1 LTFLG
6 DHTLAVQKGLNLG
19 VILFIVSEALFFLAI
34 FWAFFHS
41 ALTPTVELGAQWPP
55 IGIEPVNPFELPL
68 LNTVILLSSGAT
80 ITYAHHSLIQGGR
93 KGALYGSVAT
103 VLLAIIFTGL
113 TYHPRILFGI
123 AGLIKRSKNS
133 YSSFNIS
140 SCTLFRKNTY
150 GFCSSSIGSFNNH
163 SLMCNSNRSYTTT
176 TERLNLKDSGLSP
189 FWVSGF
195 ADAESTFVLK
205 ISKGSTSRS
214 GWNVIPEFKIE
225 LHVRDVILLRKI
237 HSFFGVGTVSERGT
251 RNTAI
256 YSVQSARTIADVIIP
271 HFDRYPLNTQ
281 KRADFLLFKRGVDL
295 LLNGKARSSIEGI
308 KNIVSI
314 RASMN
319 NGLTDTLKINF
330 PNIIPVP
337 RPIVS
342 FDGIPDLNWLAGFVD
357 GEGYFYVKSI
367 QSSKYSS
374 GYSVSLVFSVSQHV
388 RDEGLLTKFIEYLGC
403 GKIERASTRPDSVNF
418 TVYRFNDIKDKIIPL
433 FLNHPLQGIKYRD
446 FCDFSEVVN
455 IMETKGHF
463 TPEGL
468 KRINSLKSG
477 MNNQRENK

>member
-1 LTFLG
+1 M
-6 DHTLAVQKGLNLG
+6 QKGLNLG

-113 TYHPRILFGI
+113 AHHPRILFGI
-123 AGLIKRSKNS
+123 AGLIKRSLLAKPSLRDYNNS

-140 SCTLFRKNTY
+140 SCRVTRKNFY

-163 SLMCNSNRSYTTT
+163 SLMCNSNRFYTTR
-176 TERLNLKDSGLSP
+176 TEGSNLKDSGLSP

-205 ISKGSTSRS
+205 ISKGSATRSR
-214 GWNVIPEFKIE
+214 WNVIPEFKIE

-251 RNTAI
+251 RNTAF

-271 HFDRYPLNTQ
+271 HFERYPLNTQ
-281 KRADFLLFKRGVDL
+281 KRADFLLFKQGVDL

-330 PNIIPVP
+330 PNITPAP

-342 FDGIPDLNWLAGFVD
+342 FDGIPDSNWFAGFVD

-367 QSSKYSS
+367 QNSKYSS

-403 GKIERASTRPDSVNF
+403 GRIERASARPDGVNF
-418 TVYRFNDIKDKIIPL
+418 AVSKFNDIKDKIIPL
-433 FLNHPLQGIKYRD
+433 FLNHPLQGVKYWD

-477 MNNQRENK
+477 MNNHRENK

>member
-1 LTFLG
+1 
-6 DHTLAVQKGLNLG
+6 
-19 VILFIVSEALFFLAI
+19 
-34 FWAFFHS
+34 
-41 ALTPTVELGAQWPP
+41 
-55 IGIEPVNPFELPL
+55 
-68 LNTVILLSSGAT
+68 
-80 ITYAHHSLIQGGR
+80 
-93 KGALYGSVAT
+93 
-103 VLLAIIFTGL
+103 
-113 TYHPRILFGI
+113 
-123 AGLIKRSKNS
+123 
-133 YSSFNIS
+133 
-140 SCTLFRKNTY
+140 
-150 GFCSSSIGSFNNH
+150 
-163 SLMCNSNRSYTTT
+163 MCNSNRFYTTR
-176 TERLNLKDSGLSP
+176 TEGSNLKDSGLSP

-205 ISKGSTSRS
+205 ISKGSATRS

-251 RNTAI
+251 RNTAF

-271 HFDRYPLNTQ
+271 HFERYPLNTQ
-281 KRADFLLFKRGVDL
+281 KRADFLLFKQGVDL

-330 PNIIPVP
+330 PNITPAP

-342 FDGIPDLNWLAGFVD
+342 FDGIPDSNWFAGFVD

-367 QSSKYSS
+367 QNSKYSS

-403 GKIERASTRPDSVNF
+403 GRIERASARPDGVNF
-418 TVYRFNDIKDKIIPL
+418 AVSKFNDIKDKIIPL
-433 FLNHPLQGIKYRD
+433 FLNHPLQGVKYWD

-477 MNNQRENK
+477 MNNHRENK